1 MIRADNLKFDTIV
14 VGTGPGGATVARELS
29 RRGQRVLMLERG
41 RNDPVSG
48 TASQMIRDLLWP
60 GRGMSFTPDLAAVSR
75 GITTGGSSIFY
86 CATGFDPPFKLFR
99 RYGIEL
105 SDEVQELKAELPYGP
120 LKEELIGPFA
130 TAIMASARDLGYD
143 WRPLDKLVFQDQCR
157 ADCDLCFPGC
167 PYGAKWTSRV
177 FVDEAVEDGAV
188 LATRTRVRRVLTDG
202 GSVVGVEA
210 VVKGERRCFD
220 APRVIL
226 SAGGIGSAE
235 ILAASECEDIG
246 RDFFFDPL
254 VGVMG
259 TLPTV
264 EGGREFPMATG
275 IRMEEEGCVL
285 TDLTWPRW
293 MYRLF
298 ASSALRLDRTHVH
311 KNTAVIMVK
320 IRDELDGRLTRRG
333 GIRKRLTPADRSGL
347 RRGVDHARRILTN
360 AGAKHVFTS
369 RILATH
375 PGGTAKVGEVVDS
388 NLQTGIKGLYICD
401 CSVIPESWG
410 LPPTLT
416 ILALGKRLG
425 KHLGGDVI
433 EA

>member
-1 MIRADNLKFDTIV
+1 MIQSDNLEFDTIT

-41 RNDPVSG
+41 RNEPVSG

-60 GRGMSFTPDLAAVSR
+60 GRGMSFTPDLATVSR

-86 CATGFDPPFKLFR
+86 CATAFDPPFELFR

-105 SDEVQELKAELPYGP
+105 SEEVQELKAELPYGP

-143 WRPLDKLVFQDQCR
+143 WGPLDKLVFQDRCR

-188 LATRTRVRRVLTDG
+188 LATRTRVRRVLIEN

-210 VVKGERRCFD
+210 VANRKRRRFN

-235 ILAASECEDIG
+235 ILAASDCEEVG
-246 RDFFFDPL
+246 GNFFFDPL
-254 VGVMG
+254 VAVIG

-275 IRMEEEGCVL
+275 IRLREEGCVL
-285 TDLTWPRW
+285 TDLVWPRW
-293 MYRLF
+293 MYQLF
-298 ASSALRLDRTHVH
+298 VSGTLRFDRILAH
-311 KNTAVIMVK
+311 KHAAVIMVK
-320 IRDELDGRLTRRG
+320 IRDDLEGWLTSRG
-333 GIRKRLTPADRSGL
+333 GIRKRLTPADRSRL

-388 NLQTGIKGLYICD
+388 NLQTGVTGLYVCD

-425 KHLGGDVI
+425 KYLGGDAI